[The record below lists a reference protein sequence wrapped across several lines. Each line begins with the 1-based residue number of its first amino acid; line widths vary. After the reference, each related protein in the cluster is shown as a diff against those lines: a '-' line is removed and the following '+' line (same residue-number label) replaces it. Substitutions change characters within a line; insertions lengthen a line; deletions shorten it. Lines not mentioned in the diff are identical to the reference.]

1 MGEKKNVESFL
12 AGFFLGGLIGA
23 GLALLFAPASGEET
37 RAQISQ
43 KAQKLWE
50 RGKEGADYVRKV
62 VRDEISTVKE
72 NVGDIKT
79 AVEKGVEE
87 YKKQKA

>member
-1 MGEKKNVESFL
+1 MSEKKNVESFL

-37 RAQISQ
+37 RAQISKQ
-43 KAQKLWE
+43 AHKIWDQ
-50 RGKEGADYVRKV
+50 GKEGADYIKKLVRK
-62 VRDEISTVKE
+62 EISEVKE
-72 NVGDIKT
+72 SAENIKE

-87 YKKQKA
+87 YKKHKA